1 MVAQEY
7 VSMKTLY
14 DIVPDLLPK
23 PLAYGTYAANT
34 NIHFFVSEFVEMTDD
49 VPDPS
54 FMASLADLHA
64 KTLSPNKKYG
74 FYVPTFQR
82 TISKY
87 TAWTDSWEEFFS
99 NSLKHV
105 FEIEEKMHGSDKEL
119 KTLERAILQKVV
131 PRLLRPLETG
141 GRSIQPRLIHG
152 DVWDGNAST
161 RASDNSPVLF
171 DAICIYAHNEG
182 ISLTNN

>member
-23 PLAYGTYAANT
+23 PIGYGTYAENP

-49 VPDPS
+49 VPDTS
-54 FMASLADLHA
+54 FMSSLAELHS
-64 KTLSPNKKYG
+64 KTFSPNNKYG
-74 FYVPTFQR
+74 FSVPLFQR
-82 TISKY
+82 TIPQY
-87 TAWTDSWEEFFS
+87 TQWTDSWEEFFT

-105 FEIEEKMHGSDKEL
+105 FEIEEKVHGHDKEM
-119 KTLERAILQKVV
+119 KTLERAIIQKVV

-152 DVWDGNAST
+152 DIWDGNCST
-161 RASDNSPVLF
+161 RAEDNSPVVF
-171 DAICIYAHNEG
+171 DAICLYAHNEG
-182 ISLTNN
+182 MSLAVI